1 MKQARKHYS
10 PEEKVAVLRRHLVEK
25 VPVSDLCQEVGLHP
39 SLFYHWLKELFEH
52 ATAAFEPRSRGEKQ
66 QQDAQGR
73 RIAALEDKLKVK
85 NEVLAELM
93 EEHVALKKSLGEI

>member
-1 MKQARKHYS
+1 MNQARKRYS

-25 VPVSDLCQEVGLHP
+25 VPVSDLCQELGLHP

-52 ATAAFEPRSRGEKQ
+52 ATAAFEPRSRADKQ
-66 QQDAQGR
+66 QEAQQR
-73 RIAALEDKLKVK
+73 RIAALEEKLKAK

-93 EEHVALKKSLGEI
+93 EEQVALKKSLGEI